1 MASRAALP
9 EVGKSSVRVQL
20 LAGGQT
26 STSETFHSNGKH
38 SWSLLGFRRI
48 PESPAPCKAC
58 CAHLVPTLPWGH
70 QAGIRKW
77 ASAYA
82 LESQSINTVRPAMVS
97 RDPGQKLGGDRLL
110 ETPQA

>member
-1 MASRAALP
+1 MASRDALP
-9 EVGKSSVRVQL
+9 EVGMSSVRVQL
-20 LAGGQT
+20 LAGGQA
-26 STSETFHSNGKH
+26 SASETFHSNGEH

-58 CAHLVPTLPWGH
+58 FADLVPTLPWGH
-70 QAGIRKW
+70 QSGIRKL

-82 LESQSINTVRPAMVS
+82 LERQLINTVRPAMVI
-97 RDPGQKLGGDRLL
+97 RDPGQKLEGDRLL